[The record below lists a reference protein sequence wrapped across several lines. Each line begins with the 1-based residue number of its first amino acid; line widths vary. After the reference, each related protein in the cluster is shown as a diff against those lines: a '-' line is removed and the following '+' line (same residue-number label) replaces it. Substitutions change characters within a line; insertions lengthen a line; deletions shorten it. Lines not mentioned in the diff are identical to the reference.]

1 MERAGRSAGRSTGH
15 HDEGMRLVSTA
26 RRKRTQS
33 NSTKASRASAPRR
46 ARSTPSARSSAGAS
60 PGFTRDQ
67 IVLASL
73 IGFLTVVGGLL
84 WLLDGAP
91 QPASSGIRL
100 PALVASA
107 GPSSLETVF
116 DLASP
121 VEPDRWQGIVIHHSA
136 SPHGSGETLD
146 AQHRGMGLNGL
157 GYHFVISNGNGAS
170 DGELHV
176 GRRWLEQSPG
186 AHTAGPE
193 GDWYNLNTIGVC
205 LVGDG
210 DRRDFTPAQ
219 MQRLI
224 QTVNEL
230 QRRLDIPASGVRLH
244 RELAGTSSPGLR
256 FPVASFREQL
266 LP

>member
-1 MERAGRSAGRSTGH
+1 MGTANRS
-15 HDEGMRLVSTA
+15 
-26 RRKRTQS
+26 KRTPS
-33 NSTKASRASAPRR
+33 SRTTSKRATRAKGSSSASSGKASSA
-46 ARSTPSARSSAGAS
+46 AS

-67 IVLASL
+67 VVLASL
-73 IGFLTVVGGLL
+73 IGFMTVVGGLL

-91 QPASSGIRL
+91 RPETSGLRL

-107 GPSSLETVF
+107 GPNSLESAF
-116 DLASP
+116 DLETP
-121 VEPDRWQGIVIHHSA
+121 IEGDRWHGIVIHHSA
-136 SPHGSGETLD
+136 SPHGSGATLD
-146 AQHRGMGLNGL
+146 RDHRSMGLNGL
-157 GYHFVISNGNGAS
+157 GYHFVIGNGNGAS

-176 GRRWLEQSPG
+176 GRRWLDQTPG

-193 GDWYNLNTIGVC
+193 GDWYNLNTIGIC

-219 MQRLI
+219 IQRLV

-230 QRRLDIPASGVRLH
+230 QRRLDLPAGSVRLH
-244 RELAGTSSPGLR
+244 RELAGTNSPGLR
-256 FPVASFREQL
+256 FPAASFREQL

>member
-1 MERAGRSAGRSTGH
+1 
-15 HDEGMRLVSTA
+15 MRLVSTA
-26 RRKRTQS
+26 DRRKR
-33 NSTKASRASAPRR
+33 STSSSHSASA
-46 ARSTPSARSSAGAS
+46 SS

-67 IVLASL
+67 VVLASL
-73 IGFLTVVGGLL
+73 IGFMTVVGGLL

-91 QPASSGIRL
+91 APKTGGVRL
-100 PALVASA
+100 PALVAAA

-116 DLASP
+116 DLDAP
-121 VEPDRWQGIVIHHSA
+121 IEPGRWQGIVIHHSA

-146 AQHRGMGLNGL
+146 REHRAIGLNGL
-157 GYHFVISNGNGAS
+157 GYHFVIGNGNGAS

-176 GRRWLEQSPG
+176 ARRWLDQASG
-186 AHTAGPE
+186 AHTAGDQ
-193 GDWYNLNTIGVC
+193 GDWYNINTVGIC

-219 MQRLI
+219 IQRLV

-230 QRRLDIPASGVRLH
+230 QRRLDIPASQVRLH
-244 RELAGTSSPGLR
+244 RELAGTTSPGLR
-256 FPVASFREQL
+256 FPAASFREQL

>member
-1 MERAGRSAGRSTGH
+1 M
-15 HDEGMRLVSTA
+15 
-26 RRKRTQS
+26 
-33 NSTKASRASAPRR
+33 
-46 ARSTPSARSSAGAS
+46 
-60 PGFTRDQ
+60 
-67 IVLASL
+67 VLASL

-91 QPASSGIRL
+91 RPETSGLRL
-100 PALVASA
+100 PALVAAA

-116 DLASP
+116 ELETPIEAG
-121 VEPDRWQGIVIHHSA
+121 RWQGIVIHHSA

-146 AQHRGMGLNGL
+146 REHRSIGLNGL
-157 GYHFVISNGNGAS
+157 GYHFVIGNGNGAS

-176 GRRWLEQSPG
+176 GSRWLDQVAG
-186 AHTAGPE
+186 AHTAGPDS
-193 GDWYNLNTIGVC
+193 DWYNLNTIGIC

-219 MQRLI
+219 IQRLV

-230 QRRLDIPASGVRLH
+230 QRRLGLSASDVRLH
-244 RELAGTSSPGLR
+244 RELAGISSPGLR
-256 FPVASFREQL
+256 FPAASFREQL